1 MSIIQRMKAA
11 TLELRKVKHPLASLG
26 QTLIGECEMIGKNA
40 GREVTDAEVLARVKK
55 FLDGVTDTIAIL
67 GETDL
72 AKFHALLAEKAWL
85 EGWMPQQMTNLEL
98 EKAIGTIKTEISAGP
113 KDMGKVLALLK
124 ERFTGRYDGKA
135 AATIAKSVLA

>member
-1 MSIIQRMKAA
+1 MSILQRMKSA
-11 TLELRKVKHPLASLG
+11 TLELRKAKHPLASLG

-40 GREVTDAEVLARVKK
+40 GREVTEAEVLARIKK
-55 FLDGVTDTIAIL
+55 FLDGVNDTIGLIK
-67 GETDL
+67 EPS
-72 AKFHALLAEKAWL
+72 ALEGLRAEKEWL

-98 EKAIGTIKTEISAGP
+98 EKAIGTIKTAISAGP

-135 AATIAKSVLA
+135 AATIAKAVLT